1 MEKYWELRKTFLNS
15 ANQEVVGEFLLSLK
29 LANGS
34 EKTVRTYRWYLEK
47 FFEKRE
53 ESFLTLSSDTIYQWF
68 QKYDGVK
75 SEATI
80 KLRLCILSSFYK
92 FCVQEELLE
101 KSPIKTRWHPRLPQ
115 PIPHYLEK
123 SELAK
128 TRQQT
133 ELSSLRNQVLIE
145 FMVTSGCRVSEIVGL
160 NQSDVNLE
168 NRTARVIGKGKKIRE
183 VHFTE
188 KCALLME
195 RYLTDEVKKCEA
207 LFVTTNGKRL
217 GVRAIQHLV
226 RAIGEEA
233 QLGKRLF
240 PHRLRHTFATEL
252 LSKGAELSFIADEL
266 GHTDV
271 RTTQIYARLPKQELI
286 TLYRKYMG

>member
-1 MEKYWELRKTFLNS
+1 MEKYWELRKTFPNS

-29 LANGS
+29 LANCS
-34 EKTVRTYRWYLEK
+34 VETVRTYRWYLEK
-47 FFEKRE
+47 FFENRE
-53 ESFLTLSSDTIYQWF
+53 ESFLTLSSDTIHQWF

-75 SEATI
+75 SDATV
-80 KLRLCILSSFYK
+80 KLRLCILSSFYN
-92 FCVQEELLE
+92 FCVIEELLE
-101 KSPIKTRWHPRLPQ
+101 KSPIKTRWLPRLPQ

-128 TRQQT
+128 TRKQT
-133 ELSSLRNQVLIE
+133 EETTLRNRVLIE
-145 FMVTSGCRVSEIVGL
+145 FMLTSGCRVSEIVGL
-160 NQSDVNLE
+160 NQSDVDLE

-183 VHFTE
+183 VHFSE
-188 KCALLME
+188 KCAILME

-207 LFVTTNGKRL
+207 LFVTANGKRL
-217 GVRAIQHLV
+217 GVRGVQYIVHD
-226 RAIGEEA
+226 IGEEA
-233 QLGKRLF
+233 QLNKRLF

-266 GHTDV
+266 GHTDI